1 MKKANL
7 LQICLINCNL
17 YYLFDSKI
25 TLLCNNTMNELF
37 LTKMDPELLHL
48 IGKLN
53 YRTSYGQNALKHSIE
68 VANLC
73 GLMASEL
80 GENISLAK
88 RAGLLHDIGKSQI
101 PYEILSKDGPLS
113 NKEFEVMKTHTTLG
127 YNICMKDLRLRPYA
141 EGALYHHEA
150 LNGTGYP
157 QGLKKEDIPFVARII
172 RVADEYDALVTKR
185 HYKTHVNIS
194 ETLKLMLKDAKPDDM
209 HKVVALDQLSENAQ
223 SGKISPKILKCLFKI
238 VIEDTKYEI
247 SCVIDYI
254 DYLKESIKRL
264 ELIDSYNMKMQNATK
279 QKKRDYYKEGMVML
293 FQAGENFQNY
303 HQILKEYRAA
313 LVIREK
319 RIDDLYNEIKIIKKL
334 KV

>member
-1 MKKANL
+1 MYQETFDFYDSTSIKIYNLDKKIRYELSILDRLDPMTKRHSENVGNL
-7 LQICLINCNL
+7 TGRICQ
-17 YYLFDSKI
+17 YLR
-25 TLLCNNTMNELF
+25 
-37 LTKMDPELLHL
+37 
-48 IGKLN
+48 LN
-53 YRTSYGQNALKHSIE
+53 KQFTVHAII
-68 VANLC
+68 C
-73 GLMASEL
+73 GY
-80 GENISLAK
+80 
-88 RAGLLHDIGKSQI
+88 LHDIGKSQI
-101 PYEILSKDGPLS
+101 PYEILSKDGPLT
-113 NKEFEVMKTHTTLG
+113 NEEFEVMKTHTTLG

-209 HKVVALDQLSENAQ
+209 HKVVALDQLSETAQ

>member
-1 MKKANL
+1 MKKEV
-7 LQICLINCNL
+7 
-17 YYLFDSKI
+17 FD
-25 TLLCNNTMNELF
+25 F
-37 LTKMDPELLHL
+37 YD
-48 IGKLN
+48 
-53 YRTSYGQNALKHSIE
+53 RTSLKSYNLDKTMQDQLNALGSLDVFTRKHCE
-68 VANLC
+68 NVAAITCRLC
-73 GLMASEL
+73 EYLHCSKGFTEYCTICAY
-80 GENISLAK
+80 
-88 RAGLLHDIGKSQI
+88 LHDIGKIFI
-101 PYEILSKDGPLS
+101 PPSILQKPGKLTDD
-113 NKEFEVMKTHTTLG
+113 EYAVIKTHTTIG
-127 YNICMKDLRLRPYA
+127 YEMCMKDAKLRPYA
-141 EGALYHHEA
+141 AGPWYHHEA

-264 ELIDSYNMKMQNATK
+264 ELIDSYNMKMQKSTS
-279 QKKRDYYKEGMVML
+279 QKKREYYKEGMVML

-303 HQILKEYRAA
+303 HQILKEYRDA

-319 RIDDLYNEIKIIKKL
+319 RINDLYNEIKIIKKL

>member
-1 MKKANL
+1 MK
-7 LQICLINCNL
+7 
-17 YYLFDSKI
+17 
-25 TLLCNNTMNELF
+25 NELF
-37 LTKMDPELLHL
+37 DFYDKTNLKSYNLDEKMRYQ
-48 IGKLN
+48 LN
-53 YRTSYGQNALKHSIE
+53 MLDTLDVFTRKHSE
-68 VANLC
+68 NVA
-73 GLMASEL
+73 
-80 GENISLAK
+80 SLTCRICEYLHCTKGFTEYCTICAY
-88 RAGLLHDIGKSQI
+88 LHDIGKLYIPPQI
-101 PYEILSKDGPLS
+101 LQKPGRLTDE
-113 NKEFEVMKTHTTLG
+113 EFEIMKTHTTIG
-127 YNICMKDLRLRPYA
+127 YDICMKDLKLRPYA
-141 EGALYHHEA
+141 AGPLYHHEA

-157 QGLKKEDIPFVARII
+157 QGLTKKDIPYEAQII
-172 RVADEYDALVTKR
+172 TVADEYDALVTKR